1 MLRLLNFRCSFCSNP
16 LDETQWVSTPQ
27 KTGPRAPGVDSVLM
41 SRSVLSV
48 LAWTGQTAH

>member
-1 MLRLLNFRCSFCSNP
+1 
-16 LDETQWVSTPQ
+16 VSTPQ